1 MIRFAAWTDRV
12 LAPVRR
18 AQIPKRLRFARLF
31 PIAREIV
38 VIALFIV
45 AAVVMTWPLLPQART
60 RIIDV
65 GVDDTL
71 LYTRYARCFRDWLI
85 GREHGYLSFD
95 MYFPSLLSG
104 ATDDAS
110 LGIAVQAL
118 PLAIFIRDY
127 LFTINLITF
136 ASFVMC
142 AHATYLLTRQ
152 LTSSRGAGMVA
163 GLAFAFCFYRMR
175 QLEHPHVLQMQ
186 WLPYALYFLHRL
198 ADAPTRKNAIWF
210 TLFLF
215 FACTAS
221 FNIAI
226 YSAFVF
232 PPITIWL
239 VLTAKE
245 RRLQLIGYLVAACG
259 LVALSLLII
268 YKPFFILRDAGAP
281 VREPWEIKMFSSHL
295 ESFHAAPAF
304 SKNYGELSKNMSDE
318 CATFLGWVVLALS
331 SVGIFGLFP
340 RGKTALVSQRRE
352 WPLVPFGFA
361 RAAALTC
368 ALLLFAFYAL
378 IDDWVAP
385 LFLCGLVSAIVFA
398 ALRRTLHPSREP
410 SSPVPIYLAVGL
422 FYAALC
428 CGPEITRKS
437 GEVLGPGI
445 WTKIQ
450 TLPGFDQVRTP
461 ARFYFVSSL
470 VAAVLA
476 GLGVNGVSK
485 ALPGKISRTIWIA
498 LAAFAVLWDLRSV
511 DLPTRKMPTIETAP
525 LVYEALAR
533 APKAGAVVEFPVEWN
548 QRARQGVYYANI
560 HGKPTINGISGWGP
574 YFLNAVMGENW
585 QKPPTEYA
593 YAPVGVD
600 AMRVM
605 QIAGLRYAVVHRA
618 WLSPKDQALYVA
630 GLSDLGANQVGSFG
644 ADDLYELPDPPASR
658 PPRAGDLSIAFEKFE
673 WRVRARRDAFLFVK
687 FVNLTGDNLYEPRI
701 KHFSIE
707 ATAAGETI
715 ARGDAYLLPPLF
727 AAHGS
732 FEMHYRMQ
740 LGPRPRPDWVDVHV
754 TDDDG
759 NVWGHER
766 LKLPE

>member
-1 MIRFAAWTDRV
+1 MRAKIPPRLV
-12 LAPVRR
+12 LVG
-18 AQIPKRLRFARLF
+18 
-31 PIAREIV
+31 REIA
-38 VIALFIV
+38 VISLFVV
-45 AAVVMTWPLLPQART
+45 AAIAMTWPLLSRART
-60 RIIDV
+60 HIIDV

-85 GREHGYLSFD
+85 GREQGYLSFD

-118 PLAIFIRDY
+118 PLSIFIRDY

-152 LTSSRGAGMVA
+152 LTSSRGAGIVA

-198 ADAPTRKNAIWF
+198 AETPTRKNAIWF

-245 RRLQLIGYLVAACG
+245 RRLQLVGYLVVACG
-259 LVALSLLII
+259 LVGLSLLVI

-304 SKNYGELSKNMSDE
+304 SKNYGDLSKNMSDE

-340 RGKTALVSQRRE
+340 RGKTALVLQRRE
-352 WPLVPFGFA
+352 WLLVPFGFA

-385 LFLCGLVSAIVFA
+385 LFWCGLASAIVFA
-398 ALRRTLHPSREP
+398 VLRRTLHPSREP
-410 SSPVPIYLAVGL
+410 SSPVPTYLAVGL

-476 GLGVNGVSK
+476 GLGVNAVAK

-498 LAAFAVLWDLRSV
+498 LAAFAVLSDLRSV
-511 DLPTRKMPTIETAP
+511 DLPTRRMPTVATAP
-525 LVYEALAR
+525 AVYEALAEQTK
-533 APKAGAVVEFPVEWN
+533 PGAIVEFPVEFN
-548 QRARQGVYYANI
+548 QRARQGVYYANV
-560 HGKPTINGISGWGP
+560 HGRPTINGMSGWGLY
-574 YFLNAVMGENW
+574 YFNELQGGGWTTPDKFTTATQGL
-585 QKPPTEYA
+585 
-593 YAPVGVD
+593 D
-600 AMRVM
+600 AFRVAH
-605 QIAGLRYAVVHRA
+605 IAGLRYVVIHRRSESA
-618 WLSPKDQALYVA
+618 KDTALY
-630 GLSDLGANQVGSFG
+630 LSGIDVLGGHVIGTYG
-644 ADDLYELPDPPASR
+644 DDELFELPDPPSSR
-658 PPRAGDLSIAFEKFE
+658 PARAADIEVGFKEVA
-673 WRVRARRDAFLFVK
+673 WRVRERRETFVMMS
-687 FVNLTGDNLYEPRI
+687 FVNRTNENLYEPTV
-701 KHFSIE
+701 KHFSVI
-707 ATAAGETI
+707 ATSAGETI
-715 ARGDAYLLPPLF
+715 GKGDGYLFPPIFAPHGGFEARF
-727 AAHGS
+727 
-732 FEMHYRMQ
+732 RMK
-740 LGPRPRPDWVDVHV
+740 LVPRPRPDWVEVRI

-759 NVWGHER
+759 NSWGATR
-766 LKLPE
+766 MKLPD